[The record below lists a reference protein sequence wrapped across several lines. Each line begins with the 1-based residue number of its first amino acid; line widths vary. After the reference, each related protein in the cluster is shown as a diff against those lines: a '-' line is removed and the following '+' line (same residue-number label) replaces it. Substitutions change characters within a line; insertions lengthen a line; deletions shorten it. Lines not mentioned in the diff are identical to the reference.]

1 LLYKANQKNSLF
13 RNAHKAF
20 IANLANVGR
29 STHTVS
35 NNKQDMTDN
44 PYVYHIVPAAAW
56 AQAQAEG
63 NYAPVS
69 IQAEG
74 FIHCSNLDQVTGS
87 ANLFFTGQTQLK
99 LLQITVAQLDAKLVY
114 ENTTG
119 GIELF
124 PHLYGELNL
133 NAVSQVFDLGTDANG
148 QFVLPENI

>member
-1 LLYKANQKNSLF
+1 
-13 RNAHKAF
+13 
-20 IANLANVGR
+20 
-29 STHTVS
+29 
-35 NNKQDMTDN
+35 MTDN
-44 PYVYHIVPAAAW
+44 QYVYHIVPAAAW
-56 AQAQAEG
+56 AQAQAED
-63 NYAPVS
+63 NYSPVS

-74 FIHCSNLDQVTGS
+74 FIHCSKLDQVTGS
-87 ANLFFTGQTQLK
+87 ANLFFTGQTNLK

-119 GIELF
+119 GTELF